1 VAYQWA
7 GRMGKVQGPPSAG
20 SPEFQPKNFKI
31 IFPLQ
36 WVKFLTDL
44 RILGC
49 ELHKNAIKVDPRP
62 PSRYK
67 GGGEGGKGKEGLQI
81 GRGKRGRNDV
91 KG

>member
-1 VAYQWA
+1 
-7 GRMGKVQGPPSAG
+7 MGKVQGPPSAG
-20 SPEFQPKNFKI
+20 SPEFQPKSFKI

-36 WVKFLTDL
+36 WVNFLTDL

-49 ELHKNAIKVDPRP
+49 ELHKTAIKVDPIP

-81 GRGKRGRNDV
+81 GRGQ
-91 KG
+91 KGKE

>member
-1 VAYQWA
+1 
-7 GRMGKVQGPPSAG
+7 MGWQDGQSPGASKCRV
-20 SPEFQPKNFKI
+20 PEFQPKNFKI

-49 ELHKNAIKVDPRP
+49 ELSKNAIKVDPRP

-81 GRGKRGRNDV
+81 GRGK
-91 KG
+91 KGKE